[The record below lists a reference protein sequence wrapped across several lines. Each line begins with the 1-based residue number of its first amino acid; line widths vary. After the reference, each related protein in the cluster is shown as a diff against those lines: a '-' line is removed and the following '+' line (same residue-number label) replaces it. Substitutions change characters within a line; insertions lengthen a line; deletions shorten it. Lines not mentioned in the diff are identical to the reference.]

1 MTDSKD
7 SNIHYQTLK
16 DQKKEHT
23 RNAKAKRKEDY
34 KLMKESK
41 KREESLVREKKEKA
55 KYDKLWMSMKKA
67 SELKPSS
74 SSD

>member
-16 DQKKEHT
+16 DQTKEHT

-34 KLMKESK
+34 KLMKER
-41 KREESLVREKKEKA
+41 KRNKA
-55 KYDKLWMSMKKA
+55 
-67 SELKPSS
+67 
-74 SSD
+74 